1 MAESNQLSTKDP
13 LTLGNFLNNLVK
25 PNRKKLLGPIPT
37 KIQDNST
44 SPSMIPKKTPITLNS
59 SIQEEPPK
67 QPLSEFD
74 KSASSVTDLS
84 SNSKNNNL

>member
-1 MAESNQLSTKDP
+1 MAESNQLSMKDL
-13 LTLGNFLNNLVK
+13 LTLGNFPNSLVK
-25 PNRKKLLGPIPT
+25 PNRKRSLGPIPT

-44 SPSMIPKKTPITLNS
+44 SPSMILKKTPTIMK
-59 SIQEEPPK
+59 IQEEPRK
-67 QPLSEFD
+67 QPPSEFA

>member
-1 MAESNQLSTKDP
+1 
-13 LTLGNFLNNLVK
+13 
-25 PNRKKLLGPIPT
+25 
-37 KIQDNST
+37 
-44 SPSMIPKKTPITLNS
+44 MILKKTPTILNNN
-59 SIQEEPPK
+59 IQEEPLK

>member
-1 MAESNQLSTKDP
+1 MVESNQLSTKDL
-13 LTLGNFLNNLVK
+13 LTPGNFLNNLVK
-25 PNRKKLLGPIPT
+25 PNRKRSLGPIPT

-44 SPSMIPKKTPITLNS
+44 SPSMILKKTPITLNS

-67 QPLSEFD
+67 QPPSEFD